1 MFFNIHE
8 KNHQF
13 LTSVKKDAQKE
24 NWFLF
29 FWLTMCIFAAENSLF
44 ASYTTDDQQVSID
57 GDRCEVFSAGAV
69 QLTNDRFV
77 YLRTSMNVNRLLLQ
91 MTTDSSAA
99 PWRN

>member
-1 MFFNIHE
+1 
-8 KNHQF
+8 
-13 LTSVKKDAQKE
+13 
-24 NWFLF
+24 
-29 FWLTMCIFAAENSLF
+29 MCIFAGENSLF